1 MVKETEAQA
10 KIGIGQQKQI
20 KISYF
25 YRLIA
30 LYFNGVDEVIFEPDS
45 KILGCQLPWNMV
57 LCIVDEN

>member
-25 YRLIA
+25 YRLVA
-30 LYFNGVDEVIFEPDS
+30 LYFNVVDEVIFEPDS
-45 KILGCQLPWNMV
+45 KILGCQLP
-57 LCIVDEN
+57 